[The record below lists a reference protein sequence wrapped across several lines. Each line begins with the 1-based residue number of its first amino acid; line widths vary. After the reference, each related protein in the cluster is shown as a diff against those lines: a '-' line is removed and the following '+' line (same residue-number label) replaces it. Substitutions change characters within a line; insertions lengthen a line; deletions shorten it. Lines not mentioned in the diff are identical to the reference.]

1 MNRCVCIH
9 GHFYQPPRENPWL
22 EDIEIQDSA
31 YPYHDWNE
39 RITAECYMQNSAS
52 RILDDR
58 GRIKNIVNNYSKIS
72 FNFGPT
78 LLDWLETA
86 EPEVYRMII
95 EADRESRK
103 NFSGHGSAIAQAYN
117 HIIMPQANRRDK
129 YTQIIWGI
137 RDFESRFDRRPEG
150 MWLPETAVDLETL
163 DIMAEQGILFT
174 ILAPSQARR
183 VRKAGT
189 RTWEELDHGCID
201 TTMPYKIRLQTS
213 GRHMSIFF
221 YNGPVSSAVA
231 FENLLSNG
239 EFFARRL
246 LGSFRTGGAG
256 SQLVNIATDGETYGH
271 HHRHGD
277 MALAYALN
285 YIETNRLA
293 RLTNYAEYLEQN
305 PPTHE
310 VEIIENTSWS
320 CAHGT
325 ERWRN
330 NCGCNSGVRPGWS
343 QAWRTPLREALNWLR
358 DTLIPKFEKQA
369 GLLLKDPWAA
379 RNEYIAV
386 VLDRSPKNMDRFL
399 EEHALRALNPSEQVK
414 TLKLLELQR
423 HAMLM
428 YTSCGWFFDDVSGI
442 ETIQVI
448 RYAGRVIQLAQEL
461 FRTKLESRFLEML
474 EQAKS
479 NVPAYQ
485 NGAVI
490 YEKRIRPSMVDL
502 PKVGAHYAISSLF
515 EPYGAKARIFCYTV
529 ERQDYRNLVAGNA
542 KLMVGRAR
550 ITSEIT
556 RESASLCFAALYFG
570 YHNVHCGIRLYREA
584 DEESFRKM
592 VLEVTAAFDR
602 ADLPEVIRQLDLYF
616 KGITYSLKQ
625 LFRDKQ
631 RKILS
636 LIMDSTLDEV
646 EADYQRTYEKHASLM
661 RFLKD
666 LGAPQPRA
674 LHTAAEFVLNTN
686 LRRALATAPLNLER
700 VNTLMSEAKRWNVP
714 LDRLGLG
721 YALKKNI
728 ERIAVK
734 LRAAPDNPALL
745 HDLEAAT
752 GLAGSLPFEID
763 FWKVQNIYY
772 ELLQTVCSDFKKKA
786 EQGNENAQEWLD
798 HFTVLGDNL
807 RVKRYNQ

>member
-22 EDIEIQDSA
+22 EDIELQDSA

-39 RITAECYMQNSAS
+39 RISAECYIPNSAS
-52 RILDDR
+52 RILNGK
-58 GRIKNIVNNYSKIS
+58 GRIQSIVNNYSKIS
-72 FNFGPT
+72 FDFGPT

-86 EPEVYRMII
+86 EPEVYRMVI
-95 EADRESRK
+95 EADRESRES
-103 NFSGHGSAIAQAYN
+103 FSGHGSAMAQAYN
-117 HIIMPQANRRDK
+117 HIIMPQANRHDK
-129 YTQIIWGI
+129 YTQILWGV
-137 RDFESRFDRRPEG
+137 RDFEIRFGRRPEG

-163 DIMAEQGILFT
+163 DIMAEQGIVFT
-174 ILAPSQARR
+174 ILAPFQARR
-183 VRKAGT
+183 VRRIGT
-189 RTWEELDHGCID
+189 RTWEDLAHGCID
-201 TTMPYKIRLQTS
+201 TTMPYKVRLQAS
-213 GRHMSIFF
+213 GREINIFF
-221 YNGPVSSAVA
+221 YNAPVSSAVA

-239 EFFARRL
+239 EYFARRL
-246 LGSFRTGGAG
+246 IGSFRMGGAG

-277 MALAYALN
+277 MALAYALD
-285 YIETNRLA
+285 YIEKNKLA
-293 RLTNYAEYLEQN
+293 RLTNYAEYLERN

-343 QAWRTPLREALNWLR
+343 QAWRAPLREALNWLR

-379 RNEYIAV
+379 RNDYITV
-386 VLDRSPKNMDRFL
+386 VLDRSPKNTDRFL
-399 EEHALRALNPSEQVK
+399 EEHALRKLEPLEQVK
-414 TLKLLELQR
+414 ALKLLELQR

-461 FRTKLESRFLEML
+461 FRAKLEPRFLEML

-490 YEKRIRPSMVDL
+490 FERRVRPSMVDL

-515 EPYGAKARIFCYTV
+515 EQYGEKARIFCYTV

-556 RESASLCFAALYFG
+556 RESASLSFAALYFG
-570 YHNVHCGIRLYREA
+570 YHNVHCGIRVHRDS
-584 DEESFRKM
+584 DEESYRRM

-602 ADLPEVIRQLDLYF
+602 ADLPEVIRQLDHYF

-636 LIMDSTLDEV
+636 IILDSTLDEV
-646 EADYQRTYEKHASLM
+646 EADFQRTYENHASLM

-666 LGAPQPRA
+666 LGAPQPKA

-686 LRRALATAPLNLER
+686 LRRALANEPLNLDR
-700 VNTLMSEAKRWNVP
+700 INTLMSEARRWNVP
-714 LDRLGLG
+714 LDRAGLA
-721 YALKKNI
+721 YALKKSL
-728 ERIAVK
+728 ERMAVK
-734 LRAAPDNPALL
+734 LRATPDDLILL
-745 HDLEAAT
+745 KNLEAAT
-752 GLAGSLPFEID
+752 GLAASLPFDID

-772 ELLQTVCSDFKKKA
+772 ELLQTVCTDFKKRA
-786 EQGNENAQEWLD
+786 AQGDEEAQEWLD
-798 HFTVLGDNL
+798 YFTVLGDNL
-807 RVKRYNQ
+807 RVKRA